1 MKKTIL
7 LSAFVLGALSLQ
19 AQNALQGTKL
29 CDNWSI
35 GLITGSTAKITHSNF
50 TKSMRPGMGLEINK
64 QLTPI
69 FGIGIQGLSYVN
81 TTNSKTAIDAT
92 DVSMLGRI
100 NLMNL
105 FAGYEG
111 MPRYFEIETQMGLG
125 WLHYFQAGA
134 GDSNSLSGRMGLN
147 LNLNL
152 GESKAWTISMRPGI
166 VYDLQA
172 DYPKSKLNFNLNNAR
187 FEWMTS
193 IIYHFGNSN
202 GEHYMTLV
210 PVCDPLEMA
219 AINDEVNALRATL
232 LERDAE
238 LVAAT
243 EEIANLQNAMNT
255 PNEVVEIDV
264 NETCTPV
271 YTIGFRQGKAIIDMT
286 QEANI
291 EMAANFLKENNN
303 VIVSIKGYASPE
315 GNAEFNQELST
326 RRANAVK
333 EILVSQYGID
343 ASRIV
348 TQGEGVGNIFSEPAW
363 NRISILTVESME

>member
-105 FAGYEG
+105 FTGYEG

-363 NRISILTVESME
+363 NRISILTIECME

>member
-19 AQNALQGTKL
+19 AQTALQGTKL

-363 NRISILTVESME
+363 NRISILTIECME

>member
-19 AQNALQGTKL
+19 AQTALQGTNFS
-29 CDNWSI
+29 DNWSI
-35 GLITGSTAKITHSNF
+35 GLVTGSTAKITNSKF
-50 TKSMRPGMGLEINK
+50 TKSMRPAMGLEINK
-64 QLTPI
+64 QVTPVL
-69 FGIGIQGLSYVN
+69 GLSIQGLGYVN
-81 TTNSKTAIDAT
+81 TTGSKTAIDAT
-92 DVSMLGRI
+92 DLSMLGRI

-111 MPRYFEIETQMGLG
+111 MPRHFEIETQMGLG
-125 WLHYFQAGA
+125 WLHYYQVGE

-147 LNLNL
+147 LNFNL
-152 GESKAWTISMRPGI
+152 GESRAWTISMRPGI

-187 FEWMTS
+187 FEWLTS

-210 PVCDPLEMA
+210 PVCDPLEIA
-219 AINDEVNALRATL
+219 AINDEVNALRARL
-232 LERDAE
+232 VERDAE
-238 LVAAT
+238 LVAAVT
-243 EEIANLQNAMNT
+243 EIENLQTALNT

-264 NETCTPV
+264 NESCTPV
-271 YTIGFRQGKAIIDMT
+271 YTIGFRQGKSAIDMT

-291 EMAANFLKENNN
+291 EMAANFLQENSDF
-303 VIVSIKGYASPE
+303 IVSIKGYASPE

-326 RRANAVK
+326 KRANAVK
-333 EILVSQYGID
+333 DVLVKQYGID

-348 TQGEGVGNIFSEPAW
+348 TQGEGVGNMFSEPAW
-363 NRISILTVESME
+363 NRISIITIEGTD

>member
-7 LSAFVLGALSLQ
+7 LSAFVLGAFTLQ

-35 GLITGSTAKITHSNF
+35 GLNTGSTAKITHSNF
-50 TKSMRPGMGLEINK
+50 VKSFRPMVGLEINK
-64 QLTPI
+64 QVTPI
-69 FGIGIQGLSYVN
+69 LGISMQGMTYMN
-81 TTNSKTAIDAT
+81 TTGSKTAIDASN
-92 DVSMLGRI
+92 VSLLGRI
-100 NLMNL
+100 NLMNM
-105 FAGYEG
+105 FGGYQG
-111 MPRYFEIETQMGLG
+111 MPRGFEMETEMGLG
-125 WLHYFQAGA
+125 WLHYFEAGA
-134 GDSNSLSGRMGLN
+134 GDSNSLSSRIGLN
-147 LNLNL
+147 FNFNL

-172 DYPKSKLNFNLNNAR
+172 DYPSSKCNFNINNAR
-187 FEWMTS
+187 FEMMTS
-193 IIYHFGNSN
+193 FIYHFGNSN

-210 PVCDPLEMA
+210 PVCDPAEIA

-238 LVAAT
+238 LVAAAD
-243 EEIANLQNAMNT
+243 EIANLQNAMNT

-326 RRANAVK
+326 KRADAVK
-333 EILVSQYGID
+333 EVLVNQYGID

>member
-152 GESKAWTISMRPGI
+152 GESKTWTISMRPGI

-363 NRISILTVESME
+363 NRISILTIECME

>member
-343 ASRIV
+343 ASRII

>member
-243 EEIANLQNAMNT
+243 EEIVNLQNAMNT

-343 ASRIV
+343 ASRII

-363 NRISILTVESME
+363 NRISILTIECME

>member
-19 AQNALQGTKL
+19 AQTALQGTKL

-326 RRANAVK
+326 KRADAVK
-333 EILVSQYGID
+333 EVLVKQYGID

>member
-125 WLHYFQAGA
+125 WLHYLQAGA

-343 ASRIV
+343 ASRII

>member
-19 AQNALQGTKL
+19 AQTALQGTKL

-333 EILVSQYGID
+333 EILVNQYGID

>member
-343 ASRIV
+343 ASRII
-348 TQGEGVGNIFSEPAW
+348 TQGEGVGNIFSEPEW
-363 NRISILTVESME
+363 NRISILTIECME

>member
-326 RRANAVK
+326 RRADAVK
-333 EILVSQYGID
+333 EVLVKQYGID

-363 NRISILTVESME
+363 NRISILTIECME

>member
-35 GLITGSTAKITHSNF
+35 GLITGPTAKITHSNF

-193 IIYHFGNSN
+193 FIYHFGNSN

-291 EMAANFLKENNN
+291 EMAANFLKENDN

-363 NRISILTVESME
+363 NRISILTIECME

>member
-343 ASRIV
+343 ASRII

-363 NRISILTVESME
+363 NRISILTIECME

>member
-19 AQNALQGTKL
+19 AQTALQGTKL

-326 RRANAVK
+326 RRADAVK
-333 EILVSQYGID
+333 EVLVKQYGID